1 VCKHKADTSMDDR
14 KNKMST
20 VVSAINTREYLARI
34 GADNIGSV
42 ADTNT
47 LRMLQRQHLLNVP
60 FENLDI
66 HWKRPITLDTDRFY
80 QKIVRENRGGFC
92 YELNGLFNELLREI
106 GFQTRLVSARVGD
119 GKGNFSDEY
128 DHLAILVIIGEMHH
142 LADVGF
148 GAFTAWPLQ
157 LIPDLEQEDDA
168 GVYVIRH
175 YRDEYFEVAKKEE
188 PSWRSE
194 YIFKPLG
201 HDLSEFEARCV
212 YQQTSPESHFTKNKI
227 CSLMTING
235 RKTLT
240 DTKFIVTKDGAKT
253 ETAVESDDE
262 FDRLLLKE
270 FGISRYDPV
279 QAIFQK

>member
-1 VCKHKADTSMDDR
+1 
-14 KNKMST
+14 MST

-34 GADNIGSV
+34 GADTFGSV

-66 HWKRPITLDTDRFY
+66 HWGRPITLDTDRFY

-119 GKGNFSDEY
+119 GRGNFSDEY
-128 DHLAILVIIGEMHH
+128 DHLAILVIIGEMYH

-148 GAFTAWPLQ
+148 GAFTARPLQ
-157 LIPDLEQEDDA
+157 LIPDLEQEDHT
-168 GVYVIRH
+168 GTFVIRP
-175 YRDEYFEVAKKEE
+175 YRDDYFEVAKKDDDG
-188 PSWRSE
+188 WRSE

-201 HDLSEFEARCV
+201 RDLSEFAARCE
-212 YQQTSPESHFTKNKI
+212 YQQTSPESHFMKNKI
-227 CSLMTING
+227 CSLMTESG

-240 DTKFIVTKDGAKT
+240 DTKFVVTEHGEKT
-253 ETAVESDDE
+253 ETAIDSDEE
-262 FDRLLLKE
+262 FDRLLLSE
-270 FGISRYDPV
+270 FGIRSQYHLHE
-279 QAIFQK
+279 KL

>member
-1 VCKHKADTSMDDR
+1 
-14 KNKMST
+14 MST

-34 GADNIGSV
+34 GADTIGSV

-66 HWKRPITLDTDRFY
+66 HWGRPITLDTDRFY

-128 DHLAILVIIGEMHH
+128 DHLAILVIIGEMYH

-148 GAFTAWPLQ
+148 GAFTSWPLQ
-157 LIPDLEQEDDA
+157 FIPDVEQEDDT
-168 GVYVIRH
+168 GVFMIREF
-175 YRDEYFEVAKKEE
+175 RDEYFEVAKKEGE
-188 PSWRSE
+188 TWRSE

-201 HDLSEFEARCV
+201 RDLSEFEARCE
-212 YQQTSPESHFTKNKI
+212 YQQTSPESHFMKNKSS
-227 CSLMTING
+227 SLMTENG

-240 DTKFIVTKDGAKT
+240 DSKLIVTKGGDKT
-253 ETAVESDDE
+253 ETEINSEDE
-262 FDRLLLKE
+262 FDQLLMKE
-270 FGISRYDPV
+270 FSIGRHSPT
-279 QAIFQK
+279 QTLP

>member
-1 VCKHKADTSMDDR
+1 
-14 KNKMST
+14 MST

-66 HWKRPITLDTDRFY
+66 HWGRPITIDTDKFY
-80 QKIVRENRGGFC
+80 QKIVHENRGGFC
-92 YELNGLFNELLREI
+92 YELNGLFNELLRDI

-119 GKGNFSDEY
+119 GKGNYSDEY

-148 GAFTAWPLQ
+148 GSFTSWPLQ
-157 LIPDLEQEDDA
+157 FIPDLEQEDET
-168 GVYVIRH
+168 GVFAIRP
-175 YRDEYFEVAKKEE
+175 YRDDYFEVAKKEE
-188 PSWRSE
+188 DEWRSE
-194 YIFKPLG
+194 YIFRPFG
-201 HDLSEFEARCV
+201 RDLSEFEARCE

-227 CSLMTING
+227 CSLMTVSG

-240 DTKFIVTKDGAKT
+240 DTKFIVTKDGEKT
-253 ETAVESDDE
+253 ETAISSDEE
-262 FDRLLLKE
+262 FYRFLLNE
-270 FGISRYDPV
+270 FGINRRSPM
-279 QAIFQK
+279 QTLL

>member
-1 VCKHKADTSMDDR
+1 MRERTTDASLDDR

-20 VVSAINTREYLARI
+20 VVTAINTREYLARI

-66 HWKRPITLDTDRFY
+66 HWGRPITLDTDKFY
-80 QKIVRENRGGFC
+80 KKIVRENRGGFC

-119 GKGNFSDEY
+119 GKGNFSEEC

-142 LADVGF
+142 LTDVGF
-148 GAFTAWPLQ
+148 GAFTSWPLQ
-157 LIPDLEQEDDA
+157 FIPDREQEDEA
-168 GVYVIRH
+168 GVFVIRP
-175 YRDEYFEVAKKEE
+175 YRDDYFEVAKKEE
-188 PSWRSE
+188 DGWRSE

-201 HDLSEFEARCV
+201 RDLSEFATRCE

-227 CSLMTING
+227 CSLMTVNG

-240 DTKFIVTKDGAKT
+240 DTKFIVTRNGEKT
-253 ETAVESDDE
+253 ETPIDSEEE
-262 FDRLLLKE
+262 FNQILLKE
-270 FGISRYDPV
+270 FGISRYSSV
-279 QAIFQK
+279 QTRS

>member
-1 VCKHKADTSMDDR
+1 
-14 KNKMST
+14 MST

-66 HWKRPITLDTDRFY
+66 HWGRPITLDTDKFY

-92 YELNGLFNELLREI
+92 YELNGLFNELLRDI
-106 GFQTRLVSARVGD
+106 GFQTRLVSGRVGD
-119 GKGNFSDEY
+119 GHGNFSEEY

-148 GAFTAWPLQ
+148 GAFTSWPLQ
-157 LIPDLEQEDDA
+157 FIPDLEQEDDA
-168 GVYVIRH
+168 GVFVIRP
-175 YRDEYFEVAKKEE
+175 YRDEYFEAAKKEE
-188 PSWRSE
+188 NGWRSE

-201 HDLSEFEARCV
+201 RDLSEFEARCE
-212 YQQTSPESHFTKNKI
+212 YQQTSPKSHFTKNKI
-227 CSLMTING
+227 CSLMTVNG

-253 ETAVESDDE
+253 ETPVYSNEE
-262 FDRLLLKE
+262 FDELLLNE
-270 FGISRYDPV
+270 FGIKPQYHLR
-279 QAIFQK
+279 